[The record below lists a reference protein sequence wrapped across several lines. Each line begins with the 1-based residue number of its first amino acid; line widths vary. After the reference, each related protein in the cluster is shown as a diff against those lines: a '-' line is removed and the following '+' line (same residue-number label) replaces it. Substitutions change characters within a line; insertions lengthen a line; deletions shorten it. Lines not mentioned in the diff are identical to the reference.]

1 MLLPSGAAGGVI
13 GGLLCS
19 KRTEI
24 LGRRLAL
31 LSALLITAAGDVL
44 LAVHPTIGFVA
55 VSLFDN
61 VLGPVVKCGNCLVS
75 PSVHSQRALGRVN
88 SIYRFLAGIHC
99 CFGALASGAIVVWVK
114 PELGRGLALRIP
126 FFVKAVVL
134 LQYFF
139 M

>member
-1 MLLPSGAAGGVI
+1 MCCWRCILPSDLLRSRFLTMFS
-13 GGLLCS
+13 GLLWN
-19 KRTEI
+19 
-24 LGRRLAL
+24 
-31 LSALLITAAGDVL
+31 V
-44 LAVHPTIGFVA
+44 VA
-55 VSLFDN
+55 VLYR
-61 VLGPVVKCGNCLVS
+61 
-75 PSVHSQRALGRVN
+75 QRYIPNAALGRVN

-126 FFVKAVVL
+126 FFVTAVVL